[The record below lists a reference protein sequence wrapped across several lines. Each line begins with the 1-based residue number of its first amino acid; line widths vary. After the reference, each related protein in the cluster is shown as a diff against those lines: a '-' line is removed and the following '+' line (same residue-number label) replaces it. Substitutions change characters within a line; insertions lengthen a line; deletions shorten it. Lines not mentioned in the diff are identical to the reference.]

1 MYGWFIMDHPTNTFT
16 TKSSNM
22 KHIFLF
28 LFIASTL
35 SAFGQQ
41 DSVVYKK
48 FKNGG
53 KTTITIDLPITSMFT
68 LDSGYYKLRFSVNL
82 GSLNISID
90 PFTDIDSLMGNTLF
104 NDFTDASRQYKQV
117 ILASE
122 ETEKGYELKLRQAEK
137 QYKEFT
143 GENIKDKVESEFD
156 FTELL
161 GDWLLNG
168 KAITI
173 DAKLEI
179 GKKPIKIL
187 SDQQFTVEI
196 DKEQRV
202 FNRIKAGRWIA
213 KDERYKLERPG
224 KPKNKK

>member
-1 MYGWFIMDHPTNTFT
+1 VFINTST
-16 TKSSNM
+16 TKFKNM

-28 LFIASTL
+28 LFLASAL
-35 SAFGQQ
+35 PAFGQQ
-41 DSVVYKK
+41 DSVTYEKRVNTSETYK
-48 FKNGG
+48 G
-53 KTTITIDLPITSMFT
+53 
-68 LDSGYYKLRFSVNL
+68 DSIYYKLTYTKQGEVMTVRVE
-82 GSLNISID
+82 
-90 PFTDIDSLMGNTLF
+90 PFTDQDSLMGNVLY
-104 NDFTDASRQYKQV
+104 NEFTDASRQYKQA
-117 ILASE
+117 LLTWE
-122 ETEKGYELKLRQAEK
+122 EQERGYLLRLRQAERD
-137 QYKEFT
+137 YKRFT
-143 GENIKDKVESEFD
+143 GTPIKDKVESEFD

-161 GDWLLNG
+161 GEWLLNG

-224 KPKNKK
+224 KLKNKK

>member
-1 MYGWFIMDHPTNTFT
+1 
-16 TKSSNM
+16 M

-41 DSVVYKK
+41 DSVTYEKRVNTSESYK
-48 FKNGG
+48 G
-53 KTTITIDLPITSMFT
+53 
-68 LDSGYYKLRFSVNL
+68 DSIYYKLTYTKQGEVMTVRVE
-82 GSLNISID
+82 
-90 PFTDIDSLMGNTLF
+90 PFTDQDSLMGLVLYNE
-104 NDFTDASRQYKQV
+104 FTDASRQYKQA
-117 ILASE
+117 LLTWE
-122 ETEKGYELKLRQAEK
+122 EQEKGYLLRIRQAERD
-137 QYKEFT
+137 YKRFT
-143 GENIKDKVESEFD
+143 GTPIKDKVESEFD

-161 GDWLLNG
+161 GEWLLNG

>member
-1 MYGWFIMDHPTNTFT
+1 
-16 TKSSNM
+16 M

-35 SAFGQQ
+35 SVFGQQ
-41 DSVVYKK
+41 DSVTYEKRANTSESYKGDSIYYK
-48 FKNGG
+48 ITYQKQGEIYI
-53 KTTITIDLPITSMFT
+53 TITE
-68 LDSGYYKLRFSVNL
+68 
-82 GSLNISID
+82 
-90 PFTDIDSLMGNTLF
+90 PFTDVDSLMGNVLY
-104 NDFTDASRQYKQV
+104 NEFTDASRQYKQA
-117 ILASE
+117 LLTWE
-122 ETEKGYELKLRQAEK
+122 EQEKGYLLRIRQAERD
-137 QYKEFT
+137 YKRFT
-143 GENIKDKVESEFD
+143 GNPIKDKVESEFD

-161 GDWLLNG
+161 GEWLLNG

>member
-1 MYGWFIMDHPTNTFT
+1 
-16 TKSSNM
+16 M

-35 SAFGQQ
+35 PAFGQQ
-41 DSVVYKK
+41 DSVTYEKRVNTSESYK
-48 FKNGG
+48 G
-53 KTTITIDLPITSMFT
+53 
-68 LDSGYYKLRFSVNL
+68 DSIYYKLTYTKQGEVMTVRVE
-82 GSLNISID
+82 
-90 PFTDIDSLMGNTLF
+90 PFTDVDSLMGLVLYNE
-104 NDFTDASRQYKQV
+104 FTDASRQYKQAL
-117 ILASE
+117 LAWE
-122 ETEKGYELKLRQAEK
+122 EQEKNYLLRIRQAERD
-137 QYKEFT
+137 YKRFT
-143 GENIKDKVESEFD
+143 GSPIKEKVESEFD

-161 GDWLLNG
+161 GEWLLNG

-213 KDERYKLERPG
+213 KDERYKLERV
-224 KPKNKK
+224 KEKSKKVK

>member
-1 MYGWFIMDHPTNTFT
+1 
-16 TKSSNM
+16 M

-28 LFIASTL
+28 LFLASTL

-41 DSVVYKK
+41 DSVTYEKRVNTSESYK
-48 FKNGG
+48 G
-53 KTTITIDLPITSMFT
+53 
-68 LDSGYYKLRFSVNL
+68 DSIYYKLTYTKQGEAMTVRVE
-82 GSLNISID
+82 
-90 PFTDIDSLMGNTLF
+90 PFTDQDTLMGNVLY
-104 NDFTDASRQYKQV
+104 NEFTDASRQYKQA
-117 ILASE
+117 LLTWE
-122 ETEKGYELKLRQAEK
+122 EQEKGYLIRIRQAERD
-137 QYKEFT
+137 YKRFT
-143 GENIKDKVESEFD
+143 GTPIKDKVESEFD

-161 GDWLLNG
+161 GEWLLNG

-213 KDERYKLERPG
+213 KDERYKLERVKEKSKKG
-224 KPKNKK
+224 K

>member
-1 MYGWFIMDHPTNTFT
+1 MHPLQRGLKFT
-16 TKSSNM
+16 SM

-28 LFIASTL
+28 LFLASTL

-41 DSVVYKK
+41 DSVTYEKRVNTSESYK
-48 FKNGG
+48 G
-53 KTTITIDLPITSMFT
+53 
-68 LDSGYYKLRFSVNL
+68 DSIYYKLTYTKQGEVMTVRVE
-82 GSLNISID
+82 
-90 PFTDIDSLMGNTLF
+90 PFTDQDTLMGNVLY
-104 NDFTDASRQYKQV
+104 NEFTDASRQYKQA
-117 ILASE
+117 LLTWE
-122 ETEKGYELKLRQAEK
+122 EQEKGYLLRIRQAERD
-137 QYKEFT
+137 YKRFT
-143 GENIKDKVESEFD
+143 GNQIKDKVESEFD

-161 GDWLLNG
+161 GEWLLNG

>member
-1 MYGWFIMDHPTNTFT
+1 
-16 TKSSNM
+16 M

-41 DSVVYKK
+41 DSVTYEKRVNTSESYK
-48 FKNGG
+48 G
-53 KTTITIDLPITSMFT
+53 
-68 LDSGYYKLRFSVNL
+68 DSIYYKLTYTKQGEVMTVRVE
-82 GSLNISID
+82 
-90 PFTDIDSLMGNTLF
+90 PFTDQDSLMGNVLY
-104 NDFTDASRQYKQV
+104 NEFTDASRQYKQA
-117 ILASE
+117 LLTWE
-122 ETEKGYELKLRQAEK
+122 EQEKGYLLRIRQAERD
-137 QYKEFT
+137 YKRFT
-143 GENIKDKVESEFD
+143 GTPIKDKVESEFD

-161 GDWLLNG
+161 GEWLLNG

>member
-1 MYGWFIMDHPTNTFT
+1 
-16 TKSSNM
+16 M

-41 DSVVYKK
+41 DSVTYEKRVNTSESYK
-48 FKNGG
+48 G
-53 KTTITIDLPITSMFT
+53 
-68 LDSGYYKLRFSVNL
+68 DSIYYKLTYTKQGEAMTVRVE
-82 GSLNISID
+82 
-90 PFTDIDSLMGNTLF
+90 PFTDQDTLMGNVLY
-104 NDFTDASRQYKQV
+104 NEFTDASRQYKQA
-117 ILASE
+117 LLTWE
-122 ETEKGYELKLRQAEK
+122 EQEKGYLIRIRQAERD
-137 QYKEFT
+137 YKRFT
-143 GENIKDKVESEFD
+143 GTPIKDKVESEFD

-161 GDWLLNG
+161 GEWLLNG

-202 FNRIKAGRWIA
+202 FNRIKVGRWIA
-213 KDERYKLERPG
+213 KDERYKLERV
-224 KPKNKK
+224 KEKSKKVK

>member
-1 MYGWFIMDHPTNTFT
+1 MVVLTNTFT

-28 LFIASTL
+28 LFLASTL

-41 DSVVYKK
+41 DSVTYEKRVNTSETYK
-48 FKNGG
+48 G
-53 KTTITIDLPITSMFT
+53 
-68 LDSGYYKLRFSVNL
+68 DSIYYKITYTTQGEVMNVRVE
-82 GSLNISID
+82 
-90 PFTDIDSLMGNTLF
+90 PFTDVDSLMGNVLY
-104 NDFTDASRQYKQV
+104 NDFTDASRQYKQA
-117 ILASE
+117 LLTWEAQE
-122 ETEKGYELKLRQAEK
+122 RGYLLRLRQAERD
-137 QYKEFT
+137 YKRFT
-143 GENIKDKVESEFD
+143 GSPIKDKVESEFD

-161 GDWLLNG
+161 GEWLLNG
-168 KAITI
+168 KEITI

-202 FNRIKAGRWIA
+202 FNRIKAGRWVA
-213 KDERYKLERPG
+213 KDEKYKLERA
-224 KPKNKK
+224 KEKDKKRK

>member
-1 MYGWFIMDHPTNTFT
+1 
-16 TKSSNM
+16 M

-35 SAFGQQ
+35 SAVGQQ
-41 DSVVYKK
+41 DSVIYEKRVNTSESYK
-48 FKNGG
+48 G
-53 KTTITIDLPITSMFT
+53 
-68 LDSGYYKLRFSVNL
+68 DSIYYKLTYTKQGEVMTVRVE
-82 GSLNISID
+82 
-90 PFTDIDSLMGNTLF
+90 PFTDQDSLMGNVLY
-104 NDFTDASRQYKQV
+104 NEFTDASRQYKQA
-117 ILASE
+117 LLTWE
-122 ETEKGYELKLRQAEK
+122 EQEKGYLLRIRQAERD
-137 QYKEFT
+137 YKRFT
-143 GENIKDKVESEFD
+143 RTPIKDKVESEFD

-161 GDWLLNG
+161 GEWLLNG

-196 DKEQRV
+196 DKEQRL

>member
-1 MYGWFIMDHPTNTFT
+1 
-16 TKSSNM
+16 M
-22 KHIFLF
+22 KHTFLF
-28 LFIASTL
+28 LLLASTL

-41 DSVVYKK
+41 DSVTYEKRVNTSESYK
-48 FKNGG
+48 G
-53 KTTITIDLPITSMFT
+53 
-68 LDSGYYKLRFSVNL
+68 DSIYYKITYTTQGEVMNVRVE
-82 GSLNISID
+82 
-90 PFTDIDSLMGNTLF
+90 PFTDQDSLMGLVLYNE
-104 NDFTDASRQYKQV
+104 FTDASRQYKQA
-117 ILASE
+117 LLTWE
-122 ETEKGYELKLRQAEK
+122 EQEKGYLLRIRQAERD
-137 QYKEFT
+137 YKRFT
-143 GENIKDKVESEFD
+143 GAPIKDKVESEFD

-161 GDWLLNG
+161 GEWLLNG

>member
-1 MYGWFIMDHPTNTFT
+1 
-16 TKSSNM
+16 M

-28 LFIASTL
+28 LFLASTL

-41 DSVVYKK
+41 DSVTYEKRVNTSESYK
-48 FKNGG
+48 G
-53 KTTITIDLPITSMFT
+53 
-68 LDSGYYKLRFSVNL
+68 DSIYYKLTYTKQGEAMTVRVE
-82 GSLNISID
+82 
-90 PFTDIDSLMGNTLF
+90 PFTDQDTLMGNVLY
-104 NDFTDASRQYKQV
+104 NEFTDASRQYKQA
-117 ILASE
+117 LLTWE
-122 ETEKGYELKLRQAEK
+122 EQEKGYLIRIRQAERD
-137 QYKEFT
+137 YKRFT
-143 GENIKDKVESEFD
+143 GTPIKDKVESEFD

-161 GDWLLNG
+161 GEWLLNG

>member
-1 MYGWFIMDHPTNTFT
+1 
-16 TKSSNM
+16 M

-41 DSVVYKK
+41 DSVVYEKRLNTSDLYK
-48 FKNGG
+48 GDSIYYKITYQKQGE
-53 KTTITIDLPITSMFT
+53 TYITITE
-68 LDSGYYKLRFSVNL
+68 
-82 GSLNISID
+82 
-90 PFTDIDSLMGNTLF
+90 PFTDQDTLIGKVLF
-104 NDFTDASRQYKQV
+104 NNYTDASRQYKEA
-117 ILASE
+117 ILAWE
-122 ETEKGYELKLRQAEK
+122 AAEKGYQLRLRQAER
-137 QYKEFT
+137 QYKRFT
-143 GENIKDKVESEFD
+143 GENIKVKVEEGFD

-168 KAITI
+168 KTIKI

-179 GKKPIKIL
+179 DKKPIKIL

-196 DKEQRV
+196 DKEQRL

-213 KDERYKLERPG
+213 KDEKYKLERP
-224 KPKNKK
+224 KATEKKKNK

>member
-1 MYGWFIMDHPTNTFT
+1 MQTTSFI
-16 TKSSNM
+16 TKLV
-22 KHIFLF
+22 IFPNILLF
-28 LFIASTL
+28 FFIASTL

-41 DSVVYKK
+41 DSVTYEKRLNASESYK
-48 FKNGG
+48 G
-53 KTTITIDLPITSMFT
+53 
-68 LDSGYYKLRFSVNL
+68 DSIYYKLTYTKQGEVMTVR
-82 GSLNISID
+82 IE
-90 PFTDIDSLMGNTLF
+90 PFTNQDTLMGNVLY
-104 NDFTDASRQYKQV
+104 NEFTDASRQYKQALL
-117 ILASE
+117 IWE
-122 ETEKGYELKLRQAEK
+122 EQEKGYLLRIRQAERG
-137 QYKEFT
+137 YKRFT
-143 GENIKDKVESEFD
+143 GTPIKDKVESEFD

-161 GDWLLNG
+161 GEWLLNG

>member
-1 MYGWFIMDHPTNTFT
+1 
-16 TKSSNM
+16 M

-41 DSVVYKK
+41 DSVTYEKRVNKSETYK
-48 FKNGG
+48 G
-53 KTTITIDLPITSMFT
+53 
-68 LDSGYYKLRFSVNL
+68 DSIYYKLTYTKQGEVMTVRME
-82 GSLNISID
+82 
-90 PFTDIDSLMGNTLF
+90 PFTDQDTLMGNVLY
-104 NDFTDASRQYKQV
+104 NEYTDASRQYKQA
-117 ILASE
+117 LLTWE
-122 ETEKGYELKLRQAEK
+122 EQEKGYLLRIRQAERN
-137 QYKEFT
+137 YKRFT
-143 GENIKDKVESEFD
+143 GTPIKDKVESEFD

-161 GDWLLNG
+161 GEWLLNG

>member
-1 MYGWFIMDHPTNTFT
+1 
-16 TKSSNM
+16 M
-22 KHIFLF
+22 KHIFIF

-41 DSVVYKK
+41 DSVTYEKRVNTSETYK
-48 FKNGG
+48 G
-53 KTTITIDLPITSMFT
+53 
-68 LDSGYYKLRFSVNL
+68 DSIYYKLTYTKQGEVMTVRVE
-82 GSLNISID
+82 
-90 PFTDIDSLMGNTLF
+90 PFTDQDSLMGNVLY
-104 NDFTDASRQYKQV
+104 NEFTDASRQYKQA
-117 ILASE
+117 LLTWE
-122 ETEKGYELKLRQAEK
+122 EQEKGYLLRIRQAERD
-137 QYKEFT
+137 YKRFT
-143 GENIKDKVESEFD
+143 GTPIKDKVESEFD

-161 GDWLLNG
+161 GEWLLNG

>member
-1 MYGWFIMDHPTNTFT
+1 MGQLTNIFT
-16 TKSSNM
+16 TKTSNM

-41 DSVVYKK
+41 DSVTYEKRVNKSETYK
-48 FKNGG
+48 G
-53 KTTITIDLPITSMFT
+53 
-68 LDSGYYKLRFSVNL
+68 DSIYYKLTYTKQGEVMTVRME
-82 GSLNISID
+82 
-90 PFTDIDSLMGNTLF
+90 PFTDQDTLMGNVLY
-104 NDFTDASRQYKQV
+104 NEYTDASRQYKQA
-117 ILASE
+117 LLTWE
-122 ETEKGYELKLRQAEK
+122 EQEKGYLLRIRQAERN
-137 QYKEFT
+137 YKRFT
-143 GENIKDKVESEFD
+143 GTPIKDKVESEFD

-161 GDWLLNG
+161 GEWLLNG

>member
-1 MYGWFIMDHPTNTFT
+1 
-16 TKSSNM
+16 M

-41 DSVVYKK
+41 DSVTYEKRVNTSESYK
-48 FKNGG
+48 G
-53 KTTITIDLPITSMFT
+53 
-68 LDSGYYKLRFSVNL
+68 DSIYYKLTYTKQGEVMTVR
-82 GSLNISID
+82 IE
-90 PFTDIDSLMGNTLF
+90 PFTDQDTLMGNVLY
-104 NDFTDASRQYKQV
+104 NEFTDASRQYKQALL
-117 ILASE
+117 IWE
-122 ETEKGYELKLRQAEK
+122 EQEKGYLLRIRQAERG
-137 QYKEFT
+137 YKRFT
-143 GENIKDKVESEFD
+143 GTPIKDKVESEFD

-161 GDWLLNG
+161 GEWLLNG

-202 FNRIKAGRWIA
+202 FNRIKVGRWIA
-213 KDERYKLERPG
+213 KDERYKLERVKEKSKKG
-224 KPKNKK
+224 K

>member
-1 MYGWFIMDHPTNTFT
+1 
-16 TKSSNM
+16 M

-41 DSVVYKK
+41 DSVTYEKRLNASESYK
-48 FKNGG
+48 G
-53 KTTITIDLPITSMFT
+53 
-68 LDSGYYKLRFSVNL
+68 DSIYYKLTYTKQGEVMTVR
-82 GSLNISID
+82 IE
-90 PFTDIDSLMGNTLF
+90 PFTDQDTLMGNVLY
-104 NDFTDASRQYKQV
+104 NEFTDASRQYKQALL
-117 ILASE
+117 IWE
-122 ETEKGYELKLRQAEK
+122 EQEKGYLLRIRQAERG
-137 QYKEFT
+137 YKRFT
-143 GENIKDKVESEFD
+143 GTPIKDKVESEFD

-161 GDWLLNG
+161 GEWLLNG

>member
-1 MYGWFIMDHPTNTFT
+1 
-16 TKSSNM
+16 M

-28 LFIASTL
+28 LFLASTL

-41 DSVVYKK
+41 DSVTYEKRVNTSESYK
-48 FKNGG
+48 G
-53 KTTITIDLPITSMFT
+53 
-68 LDSGYYKLRFSVNL
+68 DSIYYKLTYTKQGEAMTVRVE
-82 GSLNISID
+82 
-90 PFTDIDSLMGNTLF
+90 PFTDQDTLMGNVLY
-104 NDFTDASRQYKQV
+104 NEFTDASRQYKQA
-117 ILASE
+117 LLTWE
-122 ETEKGYELKLRQAEK
+122 EQEKGYLIRIRQAERD
-137 QYKEFT
+137 YKRFT
-143 GENIKDKVESEFD
+143 GTPIKDKVESEFD

-161 GDWLLNG
+161 GEWLLNG

-202 FNRIKAGRWIA
+202 FNRIKVGRWIA
-213 KDERYKLERPG
+213 KDERYKLERV
-224 KPKNKK
+224 KEKSKKVK

>member
-1 MYGWFIMDHPTNTFT
+1 
-16 TKSSNM
+16 M
-22 KHIFLF
+22 KHIFIF

-35 SAFGQQ
+35 STFGQQ
-41 DSVVYKK
+41 DSVTYEKRVNTSETYK
-48 FKNGG
+48 G
-53 KTTITIDLPITSMFT
+53 
-68 LDSGYYKLRFSVNL
+68 DSIYYKLTYTKQGEVMTVRVE
-82 GSLNISID
+82 
-90 PFTDIDSLMGNTLF
+90 PFTDQDSLMGNVLY
-104 NDFTDASRQYKQV
+104 NEFTDASRQYKQA
-117 ILASE
+117 LLTWE
-122 ETEKGYELKLRQAEK
+122 EQEKGYLLRIRQAERD
-137 QYKEFT
+137 YKRFT
-143 GENIKDKVESEFD
+143 GTPIKDKVESEFD

-161 GDWLLNG
+161 GEWLLNG
-168 KAITI
+168 KAIAI

-224 KPKNKK
+224 KLKNKK

>member
-1 MYGWFIMDHPTNTFT
+1 
-16 TKSSNM
+16 M

-28 LFIASTL
+28 LFLASTL

-41 DSVVYKK
+41 DSVTYEKRV
-48 FKNGG
+48 N
-53 KTTITIDLPITSMFT
+53 TSET
-68 LDSGYYKLRFSVNL
+68 YRGDSIYYKLTYTKQGEVMTVRVE
-82 GSLNISID
+82 
-90 PFTDIDSLMGNTLF
+90 PFTDQDSLMGNVLY
-104 NDFTDASRQYKQV
+104 NEYTDASRQYKQAL
-117 ILASE
+117 LAWE
-122 ETEKGYELKLRQAEK
+122 EQERGYLLRLRQAERD
-137 QYKEFT
+137 YRRFT
-143 GENIKDKVESEFD
+143 GTPIKNKVESEFD

-161 GDWLLNG
+161 GEWLLNG

-213 KDERYKLERPG
+213 KDERYKLERA
-224 KPKNKK
+224 KEKSKRVK

>member
-1 MYGWFIMDHPTNTFT
+1 
-16 TKSSNM
+16 M

-41 DSVVYKK
+41 DSVTYEKRVNTSESYK
-48 FKNGG
+48 G
-53 KTTITIDLPITSMFT
+53 
-68 LDSGYYKLRFSVNL
+68 DSIYYKLTYTKQGEVMTVRVE
-82 GSLNISID
+82 
-90 PFTDIDSLMGNTLF
+90 PFTDVDSLMGNVLY
-104 NDFTDASRQYKQV
+104 NEFTDASRQYKQALL
-117 ILASE
+117 IWE
-122 ETEKGYELKLRQAEK
+122 EQERGYLLRLRQAER
-137 QYKEFT
+137 QYKRFT
-143 GENIKDKVESEFD
+143 GTPIKDKVESEFD

-161 GDWLLNG
+161 GEWLLNG

-224 KPKNKK
+224 KSKNKK

>member
-1 MYGWFIMDHPTNTFT
+1 
-16 TKSSNM
+16 M

-28 LFIASTL
+28 LFVTSTL

-41 DSVVYKK
+41 DSVTYEKRVNTSETYK
-48 FKNGG
+48 G
-53 KTTITIDLPITSMFT
+53 
-68 LDSGYYKLRFSVNL
+68 DSIYYKLTYTKQGEVMTVRVE
-82 GSLNISID
+82 
-90 PFTDIDSLMGNTLF
+90 PFTDQDTLMGNVLY
-104 NDFTDASRQYKQV
+104 NEFTDASRQYKQA
-117 ILASE
+117 LLMWE
-122 ETEKGYELKLRQAEK
+122 EQEKGYLLRIRQAERD
-137 QYKEFT
+137 YKRFT
-143 GENIKDKVESEFD
+143 GNPIKDKVESEFD

-161 GDWLLNG
+161 GEWLLNG

>member
-1 MYGWFIMDHPTNTFT
+1 
-16 TKSSNM
+16 M

-28 LFIASTL
+28 LFLASTL

-41 DSVVYKK
+41 DSVTYEKRVNTSESYK
-48 FKNGG
+48 G
-53 KTTITIDLPITSMFT
+53 
-68 LDSGYYKLRFSVNL
+68 DSIYYKLTYTKQGEVMTVRVE
-82 GSLNISID
+82 
-90 PFTDIDSLMGNTLF
+90 PFTDIDSLMGNVLY
-104 NDFTDASRQYKQV
+104 NEFTDASRQYKQA
-117 ILASE
+117 LLTWEAQE
-122 ETEKGYELKLRQAEK
+122 RGYLLRLRQAERD
-137 QYKEFT
+137 YKRFT
-143 GENIKDKVESEFD
+143 GSPIKDKVESEFD

-161 GDWLLNG
+161 GEWLLNG

-179 GKKPIKIL
+179 GKNPIKIL

-213 KDERYKLERPG
+213 KDEKYKLERA
-224 KPKNKK
+224 KEKDKKRK

>member
-1 MYGWFIMDHPTNTFT
+1 
-16 TKSSNM
+16 M

-28 LFIASTL
+28 LFLASTL

-41 DSVVYKK
+41 DSVTYEKRVNTSETYK
-48 FKNGG
+48 G
-53 KTTITIDLPITSMFT
+53 
-68 LDSGYYKLRFSVNL
+68 DSIYYKITYTTQGEVMNVRVE
-82 GSLNISID
+82 
-90 PFTDIDSLMGNTLF
+90 PFTDVDSLMGNVLY
-104 NDFTDASRQYKQV
+104 NDFTDASRQYKQA
-117 ILASE
+117 LLTWEAQE
-122 ETEKGYELKLRQAEK
+122 RGYLLRLRQAERD
-137 QYKEFT
+137 YKRFT
-143 GENIKDKVESEFD
+143 GSPIKDKVESEFD

-179 GKKPIKIL
+179 GKEPIKIL

-202 FNRIKAGRWIA
+202 FNRIKAGRWVA
-213 KDERYKLERPG
+213 KDEKYKLERA
-224 KPKNKK
+224 KEKDKKRK

>member
-1 MYGWFIMDHPTNTFT
+1 
-16 TKSSNM
+16 M

-28 LFIASTL
+28 LFLASTL

-53 KTTITIDLPITSMFT
+53 KTTITIDLPVTSVFT
-68 LDSGYYKLRFSVNL
+68 LDSGYYKLRFSLNS

-90 PFTDIDSLMGNTLF
+90 PFTDIDSLMGNALF

-137 QYKEFT
+137 QYEEFT
-143 GENIKDKVESEFD
+143 GENIRAKVEEGFD

-179 GKKPIKIL
+179 GKNPIKIL

-202 FNRIKAGRWIA
+202 FNRIKAGRWVA
-213 KDERYKLERPG
+213 KDEKYKLERA
-224 KPKNKK
+224 KEKDKKRK

>member
-1 MYGWFIMDHPTNTFT
+1 
-16 TKSSNM
+16 M

-41 DSVVYKK
+41 DSVTYEKRVNTSESYK
-48 FKNGG
+48 G
-53 KTTITIDLPITSMFT
+53 
-68 LDSGYYKLRFSVNL
+68 DSIYYKLTYTKQGEVMTVRVE
-82 GSLNISID
+82 
-90 PFTDIDSLMGNTLF
+90 PFTDQDSLMGLVLYNE
-104 NDFTDASRQYKQV
+104 FTDASRQYKQALLV
-117 ILASE
+117 WE
-122 ETEKGYELKLRQAEK
+122 EQEKGYLLRIRQAERD
-137 QYKEFT
+137 YKRFT
-143 GENIKDKVESEFD
+143 GTAIKDKVESEFD

-161 GDWLLNG
+161 GEWLLNG

>member
-1 MYGWFIMDHPTNTFT
+1 
-16 TKSSNM
+16 M

-137 QYKEFT
+137 HYKRFT
-143 GENIKDKVESEFD
+143 GTPIKDKVESEFD

-161 GDWLLNG
+161 GEWLLNG